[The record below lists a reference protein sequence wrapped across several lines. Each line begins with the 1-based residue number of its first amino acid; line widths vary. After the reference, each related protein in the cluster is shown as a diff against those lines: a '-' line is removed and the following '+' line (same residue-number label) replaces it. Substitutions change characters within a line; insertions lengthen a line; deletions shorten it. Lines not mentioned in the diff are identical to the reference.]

1 MNRRT
6 VLCTAA
12 TIGVGSLAG
21 CLGTDSSSE
30 DAPDPIDL
38 SGTEY
43 DYQGGMEIG
52 AHGGPNGQIFY
63 KDEQPESPG
72 GPTSLRN
79 TQTSDSDNGTVNTDN
94 IAWFHTLVFGLF
106 PYHFERRNRD
116 WEAEAIYVT
125 RLQQR
130 RVGDSRGQRPADD
143 AGTDRRRDICRRD
156 ETAVRGRERRD
167 GRDGSS
173 ITLVLRRVGG
183 RLIRRRLQRNSLR
196 VRRYRPRT
204 DRLAPTAWKYGNVT

>member
-6 VLCTAA
+6 VLCAAA

-38 SGTEY
+38 SGTKY

-79 TQTSDSDNGTVNTDN
+79 TQTSDSDNGTDNTDS

-125 RLQQR
+125 DYSSVEWEIPEDSDRPTMPAPIDAETFADATKLQYVGESDVMGGMGPALHPFSAESEADSFADDYNGTVYEFDHIDRELIGSLQQR
-130 RVGDSRGQRPADD
+130 
-143 AGTDRRRDICRRD
+143 
-156 ETAVRGRERRD
+156 
-167 GRDGSS
+167 
-173 ITLVLRRVGG
+173 
-183 RLIRRRLQRNSLR
+183 
-196 VRRYRPRT
+196 
-204 DRLAPTAWKYGNVT
+204 GNMEM